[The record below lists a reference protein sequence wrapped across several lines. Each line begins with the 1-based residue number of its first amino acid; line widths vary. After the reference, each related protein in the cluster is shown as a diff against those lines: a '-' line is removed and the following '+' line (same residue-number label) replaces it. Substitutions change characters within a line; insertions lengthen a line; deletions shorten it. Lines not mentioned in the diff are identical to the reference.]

1 MELTKYTHSCV
12 VLDDGGRR
20 LLIDPGIWT
29 EPAALAAVTAV
40 LVTHDHFDHL
50 DVDLLLAAGRADSGF
65 VVFAPAAVVAQLAGL
80 AGAAVVVEAGQ
91 HFTAA
96 GFAVTA
102 VGGAHAEIYD
112 GAPGT
117 SNLGYVID
125 GGTVYHPGDSL
136 HVPDQPVRTLL
147 VPAAAPW
154 LKLAE
159 AIDFVRAVAP
169 AAAHPIHD
177 ATLSQVGQAGTDRW
191 LASKGDTDFSR
202 IPVGATITV

>member
-29 EPAALAAVTAV
+29 EPAALDGVSQV
-40 LVTHDHFDHL
+40 LVTHHHFDHL
-50 DVDLLLAAGRADSGF
+50 DVDRLLAAGRADSAF
-65 VVFAPAAVVAQLAGL
+65 VVFGPAAVVEELAGL
-80 AGAAVVVEAGQ
+80 GPAAVVVHAGQ
-91 HFTAA
+91 RFTAG
-96 GFAVTA
+96 GFEVTA
-102 VGGAHAEIYD
+102 VGGTHAEIYD

-117 SNLGYVID
+117 SNLGYLMER
-125 GGTVYHPGDSL
+125 GTVYHPGDSL
-136 HVPDQPVRTLL
+136 HVPDEAVRTLL

-169 AAAHPIHD
+169 ARAHPIHD
-177 ATLSQVGQAGTDRW
+177 ATLSQVGQDGTDRW
-191 LASKGDTDFSR
+191 LSLKADTDFSR
-202 IPVGATITV
+202 IPLGASITI